1 MFRQGRTFFRLNLHN
16 LCCWCRRHE
25 ILEACAFKFLVLQAD
40 QGTYSTV
47 LGCLLNGAQTAQF
60 KQQGLFFDTMLYT
73 HIFSESFFCFPV
85 T

>member
-1 MFRQGRTFFRLNLHN
+1 
-16 LCCWCRRHE
+16 
-25 ILEACAFKFLVLQAD
+25 V
-40 QGTYSTV
+40 S
-47 LGCLLNGAQTAQF
+47 LGVSVTKYWKHALLNSWLCKQMKILNGVQTPAQF